1 MVPNNR
7 HQTVKHFLLGS
18 FYIVWQNRRPLSGKG
33 AKGDEETASVGRGG
47 GDLMETTQAT
57 QKRVR
62 YQFEIFC
69 MKVIDGERCDYLRK
83 LMKKMGWESSF
94 SDLPEAVLTS
104 LCTFDSDPAEQYIF
118 HVYGHRIP
126 IRNDRLAEI
135 LLALGDEGYS
145 ILLLYYSL
153 QLRDREIASLLGLSR
168 SKIQKDRKI
177 LFDELKKRMVE

>member
-1 MVPNNR
+1 
-7 HQTVKHFLLGS
+7 
-18 FYIVWQNRRPLSGKG
+18 
-33 AKGDEETASVGRGG
+33 
-47 GDLMETTQAT
+47 METTQAT

-118 HVYGHRIP
+118 HVYG